1 MVGSV
6 MMSVGH
12 WISVVIVSHTLYCRQ
27 YFSKYSDMCCS
38 VSLRQTPKSGSDR
51 SNGVHSLIWINVVLP
66 QSSTNFYSN
75 QQHVTVFSYLLANTM
90 HFQNPESL
98 PVGCMKGGVF
108 IGCLLMAFAHLSP

>member
-1 MVGSV
+1 
-6 MMSVGH
+6 MSAGH
-12 WISVVIVSHTLYCRQ
+12 WISVIIISHTLPLQTGFQ
-27 YFSKYSDMCCS
+27 YFDMCS
-38 VSLRQTPKSGSDR
+38 VSLRPTPKSGSDR

-75 QQHVTVFSYLLANTM
+75 PQRVTVFSYLFANTM

-108 IGCLLMAFAHLSP
+108 VGCLWLLPTYLLRYQASPFHS